1 MPLRDSWWGCP
12 SCWTIQLQRGMENHN
27 VVQGRIPTFH
37 KWWHCKRE
45 KSTNRNIYT
54 SEISNKSLPNSTVN
68 THWFI
73 TNHCSFLKG
82 KHLAQWHFVA
92 SNHCSHFFTVSCLVG
107 FSRFRRTLWM
117 GRKWGRLLAPSVS
130 RRKQRCRGS
139 SSRSSSSCLILSG
152 KEALPHSSSTM
163 KTSDIYQQKGCST
176 SAFSII
182 FKWAKPKNQF
192 FTVLFHV
199 RRRPQ
204 DIQKGLLRHRL
215 W

>member
-12 SCWTIQLQRGMENHN
+12 SCWTIQLQRGMENHD

-45 KSTNRNIYT
+45 KSTSRNIYT
-54 SEISNKSLPNSTVN
+54 SEISNKSLPNSTVKH
-68 THWFI
+68 TLIHYEPL
-73 TNHCSFLKG
+73 FL
-82 KHLAQWHFVA
+82 FERE
-92 SNHCSHFFTVSCLVG
+92 TSCPVTFCGFKSLLSLFYCFLFGWVFQIQKNLVNG
-107 FSRFRRTLWM
+107 Q
-117 GRKWGRLLAPSVS
+117 KWGRLLAPSVS

-139 SSRSSSSCLILSG
+139 SSISSSPCLILSG